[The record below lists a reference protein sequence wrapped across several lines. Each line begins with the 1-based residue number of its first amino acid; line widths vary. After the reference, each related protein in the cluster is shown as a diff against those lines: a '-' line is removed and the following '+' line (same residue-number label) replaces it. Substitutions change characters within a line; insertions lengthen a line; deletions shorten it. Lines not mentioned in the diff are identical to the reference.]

1 MSLTTLDF
9 TSSTL
14 QTVPDLSN
22 MTNLVDL
29 SISDGAHIDV
39 SSQVERGQVETE
51 NIEWVVRLTRLEK
64 LALVPSDSIPLMLTD
79 LSPLSRLQHLR
90 ISFFDPNSSMQLPSS
105 LKSLT
110 LVGFE
115 SPVKWSSLSYLE
127 NLYTL

>member
-9 TSSTL
+9 TSLTL

-79 LSPLSRLQHLR
+79 LSPLSQLQHLR
-90 ISFFDPNSSMQLPSS
+90 ISFFDPNSPMQLPSS

-110 LVGFE
+110 LVG
-115 SPVKWSSLSYLE
+115 
-127 NLYTL
+127 

>member
-39 SSQVERGQVETE
+39 SSQMERGQVETE
-51 NIEWVVRLTRLEK
+51 NRVGCKVNQTGEVGT
-64 LALVPSDSIPLMLTD
+64 S
-79 LSPLSRLQHLR
+79 
-90 ISFFDPNSSMQLPSS
+90 SFRFHTAN
-105 LKSLT
+105 
-110 LVGFE
+110 V
-115 SPVKWSSLSYLE
+115 
-127 NLYTL
+127 N